1 MEFGGRGVVV
11 SLVYVSVLRGVCTTI
26 LMTFLPVYAVSVGLE
41 LHDIAN
47 IIAIASAI
55 GVASTPLFGFIAD
68 VIGRKFCLLV
78 SSILLSLA
86 NIVAFSVNGYLGILL
101 AYILFNLAINSW
113 IPARAASIASSVGE
127 ESMGT
132 SFALLSLSFQ
142 LSRMIT
148 PFVSGLLIMLYGYP
162 IVFTL
167 ASAIAVLAAVT
178 TLVLVPET
186 TNNTDRVFNLR
197 EFYRTLVPSKRE
209 FWFLVF
215 LSIDRAGWR
224 LWIPILNSYMKAV
237 LGFTEDIIGF
247 VNTFRGISSVVGVL
261 PLGKLVDR
269 HGWFPAIVLSEVLAI
284 VAVILI
290 PMTSSAII
298 MALSM
303 FFIGL
308 SIASWV
314 PSYNV
319 AVSTIA
325 PNRSELAR
333 TYARA
338 NFYRSLIAIPSPW
351 IGGILYS
358 IATTLPFITST
369 ILFTVNTII
378 LVLGRTLN
386 RIK

>member
-1 MEFGGRGVVV
+1 MELGGRGVVV
-11 SLVYVSVLRGVCTTI
+11 SLVYVSVLRGICATV

-41 LHDIAN
+41 LPDIAN

-55 GVASTPLFGFIAD
+55 GVTSTPLFGFIAD
-68 VIGRKFCLLV
+68 AIGRKFCLLV

-113 IPARAASIASSVGE
+113 TPARAASIASSVGE

-162 IVFTL
+162 IVFTF
-167 ASAIAVLAAVT
+167 ASAIAVLAAVI

-186 TNNTDRVFNLR
+186 TNNINRVFNLR
-197 EFYRTLVPSKRE
+197 EFYRTLIPSKHE

-247 VNTFRGISSVVGVL
+247 VNTFRGISSVIGVL
-261 PLGKLVDR
+261 PLGKLVDK

-290 PMTSSAII
+290 PMTSNAII

-319 AVSTIA
+319 AISTIA
-325 PNRSELAR
+325 FNKSELAR

-338 NFYRSLIAIPSPW
+338 NFYRSLTAIPSPW

-358 IATTLPFITST
+358 IATTLPFIVST
-369 ILFTVNTII
+369 ILFTANTVI
-378 LVLGRTLN
+378 LILGRTLN